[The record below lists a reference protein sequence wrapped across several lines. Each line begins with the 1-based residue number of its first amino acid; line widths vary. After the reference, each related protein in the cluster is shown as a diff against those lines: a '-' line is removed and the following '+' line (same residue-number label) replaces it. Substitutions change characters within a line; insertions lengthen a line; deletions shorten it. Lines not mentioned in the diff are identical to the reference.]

1 MIIVKI
7 SKNLKYVSRKE
18 FVTLNTTVPNV
29 QKLVANVTMTKMS
42 ALEDWRTATSNHY
55 VTTCVLI
62 GEMRP
67 FATS

>member
-42 ALEDWRTATSNHY
+42 ALEN
-55 VTTCVLI
+55 
-62 GEMRP
+62 
-67 FATS
+67 

>member
-7 SKNLKYVSRKE
+7 SKNLKYVSLKE

-29 QKLVANVTMTKMS
+29 QKLVVNVTMIKMS
-42 ALEDWRTATSNHY
+42 ALENWKTATSNPY
-55 VTTCVLI
+55 VTMCVLI